1 MALRLSTGLRNDML
15 KTGGNSCVDGMA
27 DGVIEIRSGL
37 QPSTADDAETGTLL
51 ARITLASGDYND
63 LVTNGINLEA
73 LGTQLNIKTAEV
85 WSGLALVDGVA
96 GWFRLYD
103 TNYTMGVSTTAL
115 RIDGAV
121 ATSGAQMNLPNT
133 NMTLGGTTTIDS
145 VAINF
150 PTA

>member
-1 MALRLSTGLRNDML
+1 ML
-15 KTGGNSCVDGMA
+15 QAGGQSCVDGMA
-27 DGVIEIRSGL
+27 DGVIEIRSGV
-37 QPSTADDAETGTLL
+37 QPATADDAETGTLL
-51 ARITLASGDYND
+51 ARITLNSGDFND
-63 LVTNGINLEA
+63 LATNGVNLEA
-73 LGTQLNIKTAEV
+73 NGVQLNIATGEV
-85 WSGLALVDGVA
+85 WSGLALADGVA

-103 TNYTMGVSTTAL
+103 TNYTQGQSESAR

-133 NMTLGGTTTIDS
+133 NLTLGGTTTIDS